1 MHAGPAQM
9 GALGAAG
16 LLPNLLFSVPAGAL
30 ADRLGRRR
38 LLMIAADCG
47 RALLLGSVPVAALL
61 HVLTMTQLLAV
72 AFGAGTLSVLFMVS
86 ASSLFV
92 SLVPRERYL
101 DANSTVFGSRAF
113 SFVAGPSAGGLLVQ
127 ALSAPMA
134 LLADAG
140 TFLASALSL
149 ASIRPV
155 ESARSSGPG
164 QLAGGLRFLVRSPVM
179 RASMAAT
186 ATINFGNF
194 VYQALVILYA
204 TRTLGLRPGV
214 LGLVVGCGAVG
225 ALLGSTVAGR
235 LARGI
240 GVGPAFLVG
249 CVLFP
254 APLMLVPLAG
264 GPTELVIATLV
275 AALFLSGLGVMIL
288 DIPFGSITAA
298 LVPPPLR
305 SRVAGAFMVVN
316 YGVRPLGSLLGG
328 VLGAAFG
335 LRPVLMA
342 ATVGATL
349 GFLWLLPSAVPRLR
363 ELPEVSPDE

>member
-1 MHAGPAQM
+1 MPSVLREHKDFRRYWVGQTGSLFGDQVSLLALPLTAVLVLHAGPAQM

-38 LLMIAADCG
+38 RLMIAADCG
-47 RALLLGSVPVAALL
+47 RALLLGSVPLAALL

-127 ALSAPMA
+127 ALSAPVA

-149 ASIRPV
+149 ASIRPA
-155 ESARSSGPG
+155 ESAPSSGPG
-164 QLAGGLRFLVRSPVM
+164 QLAGGLRFLVHSPVM
-179 RASMAAT
+179 RSSMAAT

-204 TRTLGLRPGV
+204 TPTLGLRPGV

-225 ALLGSTVAGR
+225 ALLGSMVAGR

-254 APLMLVPLAG
+254 APLILVPLAG
-264 GPTELVIATLV
+264 GPSGVVIATLLV
-275 AALFLSGLGVMIL
+275 ALFLSGLGVMIL

-298 LVPPPLR
+298 LV
-305 SRVAGAFMVVN
+305 
-316 YGVRPLGSLLGG
+316 
-328 VLGAAFG
+328 
-335 LRPVLMA
+335 
-342 ATVGATL
+342 
-349 GFLWLLPSAVPRLR
+349 
-363 ELPEVSPDE
+363 